1 MKLTIDPEFRDL
13 IVPLKADELEKLEG
27 LLIKNGCLDTLKTWN
42 KTIVDGHNRY
52 EICTRRNISFKIH
65 EMAFND
71 RDAAMDWMDANQLGR
86 RNLDKDE
93 KKVIVGRWYNRTK
106 KPRGGDYTSEEASGQ
121 NVQKLPKP
129 PTTAETIGKEV
140 GMDARTVRRA
150 GEFVTAIGVLGMEDE
165 VKKADNKR
173 MDKKII
179 EASKSAIPELIEMKR
194 IGEID
199 FKTCAAV
206 AKLPHEEQRKAV
218 LGGVYGVKNAAKSEA
233 KKVEKPEARI
243 KNHIPSDGKSC
254 AVMAII
260 KLDRILDSDTE
271 FEWAMN
277 HIINYCKKR
286 MNTNKQ

>member
-1 MKLTIDPEFRDL
+1 MKLTIDPQFRDL
-13 IVPLKADELEKLEG
+13 IVPLKADELSNLEG
-27 LLIKNGCLDTLKTWN
+27 LLIKHGCLDALKTWN

-65 EMAFND
+65 ELQFDD
-71 RDAAMDWMDANQLGR
+71 RDAAMDWMDANQLAR
-86 RNLDKDE
+86 RNLNKDE
-93 KKVIVGRWYNRTK
+93 IKVIVGRRYNRTK
-106 KPRGGDYTSEEASGQ
+106 KPASDGGKGVAKTTDGQ
-121 NVQKLPKP
+121 NVPRL
-129 PTTAETIGKEV
+129 TTAETIGKEV

-165 VKKADNKR
+165 IKKADHKR
-173 MDKKII
+173 IDKKVID
-179 EASKSAIPELIEMKR
+179 AAKNAIPDLIEMKR

-206 AKLPHEEQRKAV
+206 AKLPSDEQKKAV
-218 LGGVYGVKNAAKSEA
+218 LGGVYGVKKAAKGEA
-233 KKVEKPEARI
+233 QKAENPEGRI

-260 KLDRILDSDTE
+260 KLDRILDCDTE

-277 HIINYCKKR
+277 HIINYCEKR